1 MGIIPQEKKPFFKIP
16 NKLAFSFWHI
26 SCSVI
31 LAMFIKRILKIGLLA
46 IVASALTTVQAQP
59 APKPDKPAKE
69 KPERDGKKWD
79 PAKVKERL
87 KAAFE
92 KRRKHRGDAK
102 KRGHKVRDRK
112 KGGHKKDSGFG
123 KLVRDDAKIKELKK
137 AFAAAAKKQKGVFDR
152 AAWKDATDEEKKA
165 LREQMT
171 ASRKEWMEQMKAHHK
186 EVHARI
192 KEIREEFKNNRDKV
206 IDGNDPGE

>member
-1 MGIIPQEKKPFFKIP
+1 
-16 NKLAFSFWHI
+16 
-26 SCSVI
+26 
-31 LAMFIKRILKIGLLA
+31 MFTKRILKIGLVA
-46 IVASALTTVQAQP
+46 IVASALTIVQAQP
-59 APKPDKPAKE
+59 APKPDKPTKE
-69 KPERDGKKWD
+69 KPERGGKKWD
-79 PAKVKERL
+79 SEKVKERL

-112 KGGHKKDSGFG
+112 KGDHKKGGGFG
-123 KLVRDDAKIKELKK
+123 KLVRDDAKIKELKE
-137 AFAAAAKKQKGVFDR
+137 AFAKATKERKGTFDR

-165 LREQMT
+165 LREKIS
-171 ASRKEWMEQMKAHHK
+171 ASRKGWMEQMKSHHK